1 MLKMSYCQTIQFVS
15 NVNGKME
22 ITSSKLVIA
31 ISYNNNFGSICSST
45 YVHTAC
51 KISETCSKRLV
62 NMLKT
67 VCPVGKKAKDAEN
80 AV

>member
-1 MLKMSYCQTIQFVS
+1 MS

-45 YVHTAC
+45 YVDTAY
-51 KISETCSKRLV
+51 KISGTYSKRLV
-62 NMLKT
+62 KY
-67 VCPVGKKAKDAEN
+67 P
-80 AV
+80 

>member
-1 MLKMSYCQTIQFVS
+1 MS

-45 YVHTAC
+45 YVDTAC
-51 KISETCSKRLV
+51 KISETFKEVSKIS
-62 NMLKT
+62 LKS
-67 VCPVGKKAKDAEN
+67 CIQLGKKQKMQKMLFK
-80 AV
+80 